1 MKQGAINPKQKVID
15 YFSNLESRWGYTLL
29 LKGTKHFGY
38 YPEGKENLTMAQAQR
53 LMEDKLAEKLN
64 LSPNSLVLDAGCGE
78 GNVAIYL
85 AQKYR
90 LKIKGVDILDSA
102 IRKAK
107 EKAEKLDLQNRVT
120 FYLMDYSKL
129 DFKSSMFDGLYVME
143 TLVHA
148 VDYKRVLKELYK
160 VLKPKGKLVL
170 FEYSM
175 APKKYLNMLT
185 PQQQKVADM
194 IIWESGMHS
203 LPHFTHGRFPQ
214 ILKEAGFKSID
225 VEDITPRIMPMLK
238 RFYQIAF
245 IPYFFIK
252 LLGLQR
258 KFINTTFAVEM
269 YKYLLSNRDNYL
281 AKYNIVTATK
291 Y

>member
-1 MKQGAINPKQKVID
+1 
-15 YFSNLESRWGYTLL
+15 
-29 LKGTKHFGY
+29 
-38 YPEGKENLTMAQAQR
+38 
-53 LMEDKLAEKLN
+53 
-64 LSPNSLVLDAGCGE
+64 
-78 GNVAIYL
+78 
-85 AQKYR
+85 
-90 LKIKGVDILDSA
+90 
-102 IRKAK
+102 
-107 EKAEKLDLQNRVT
+107 
-120 FYLMDYSKL
+120 MDYANL
-129 DFKSSMFDGLYVME
+129 YFTPNVFDGIYTME

-148 VDYKRVLKELYK
+148 TDYKKTLKEFHK

-175 APKKYLNMLT
+175 APQKYLNRLT
-185 PQQQKVADM
+185 PQQQKAADK

-214 ILKEAGFKSID
+214 ILKEAGFKSTD

-238 RFYQIAF
+238 RFYQIAY

-252 LLGLQR
+252 LFGLQR

-269 YKYLLSNRDNYL
+269 YKFLLSNTDSYL

-291 Y
+291 S